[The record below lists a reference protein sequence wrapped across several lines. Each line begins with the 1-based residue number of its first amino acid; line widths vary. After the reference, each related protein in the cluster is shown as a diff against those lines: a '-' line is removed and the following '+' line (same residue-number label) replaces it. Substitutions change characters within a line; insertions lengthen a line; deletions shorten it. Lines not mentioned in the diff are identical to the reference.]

1 MKDEN
6 LRILK
11 EKGFNVPDF
20 EIIKWE
26 DKDKEIDTSKYKG
39 RYAIRSSSNLEDGE
53 LSSFA
58 GQFDTY
64 LNVRDKDIN
73 KRVKD
78 CFNSINNVNIDT
90 YIKENNIDRSNLK
103 MNVIIQKMVNSKLS
117 GVIFTSNPQGIL
129 NEVVITVG
137 KGLGSGIVED
147 RVDTTSYYY
156 NTTDNIYHVDGKKDL
171 LGKDLVNRLIDI
183 QNRIKSVFGEYLDIE
198 FAIDRNTIYILQTRK
213 ITTIKDD
220 NLLILDNS
228 NIVESYPGVSLPL
241 TISFVNFVY
250 SGVFKGVSY
259 RVLKNKKILNRYSDT
274 FNNMVGSSS
283 GRVYYKISNW
293 YTIIKFLPMSKKI
306 IPIWQEMLG
315 VKNKNYNTDK
325 VKINIFTRIRTYF
338 NCIHEII
345 HVPKNMDKLNDKF
358 ITINDYFYDEFNNKM
373 TIEEVIEL
381 YNKIKTEL
389 LDIWDVTL
397 VNDMY
402 SFLYTGMLKKRFKK
416 KNLSD
421 KEVNKYIS
429 GISNI
434 ESMKPI
440 ESLISIAYFKDS
452 MSKEEYKREI
462 DYYIE
467 NYGDRSLEELKLE
480 SDTFRTNP
488 KLLEDKLKEYRKDK
502 KKLKELYISIKNK
515 KETVNIKEDF
525 ITRFISK
532 RAMLGIK
539 NREIS
544 RLNRSRIYGMV
555 RSMFLQI
562 GSELVKKKLLNN
574 YKDVF
579 YLTIDELFNYND
591 YELKEI
597 VRERKSDYS
606 IYNELPN
613 YSRLIFMDKEFDKHH
628 KRVNNVKKE
637 ISKNKLI
644 GTPSSSGIVK
654 GYAIVVDDIK
664 KIKSVKDKILI
675 TKMTDPG
682 WVFLLATCK
691 GVISEKGSLLSHTAI
706 ISRELKVPSI
716 VGVDDVT
723 NIIKNND
730 YIKMNANTG
739 EIEILERGK

>member
-6 LRILK
+6 LKILK

-137 KGLGSGIVED
+137 KGLGSNVVED

-156 NTTDNIYHVDGKKDL
+156 NTTDNIYYFDGKKDL

>member
-6 LRILK
+6 LKILK

-26 DKDKEIDTSKYKG
+26 DREKEIDTRKYKG

-64 LNVRDKDIN
+64 LNVREKDIN
-73 KRVKD
+73 KRVKE
-78 CFNSINNVNIDT
+78 CFNSINNANIDA

-156 NTTDNIYHVDGKKDL
+156 NNTDNIYYYDGKKDL
-171 LGKDLVNRLIDI
+171 LGKDLVNRLIEL
-183 QNRIKSVFGEYLDIE
+183 QSKIKTIFGEYLDIE
-198 FAIDRNTIYILQTRK
+198 FAIDRNIIYVLQTRK

-283 GRVYYKISNW
+283 GRIYYKISNW

-315 VKNKNYNTDK
+315 VKNKNYNHDK
-325 VKINIFTRIRTYF
+325 VRINIFTRIRTYF

-345 HVPKNMDKLNDKF
+345 HVSKNMDKLNDKF
-358 ITINDYFYDEFNNKM
+358 ISINDYFYDEFNNKM

-381 YNKIKTEL
+381 YNKIKIEL

-416 KNLSD
+416 KNLTD

-440 ESLISIAYFKDS
+440 ESLISIAYFKDA

-462 DYYIE
+462 ERYID

-480 SDTFRTNP
+480 SETFRTNP

-502 KKLKELYISIKNK
+502 KKLKELYIGIKTK
-515 KETVNIKEDF
+515 KETVNIKEDA

-562 GSELVKKKLLNN
+562 GQELVKKKLLNN

-579 YLTIDELFNYND
+579 YLTIDELFNYNNHD
-591 YELKEI
+591 LKEI

-637 ISKNKLI
+637 ISKNKLV
-644 GTPSSSGIVK
+644 GTPSSSGVVK

-664 KIKSVKDKILI
+664 KVKNVKDKILI

-739 EIEILERGK
+739 EIVILERGK